1 MKRGQRSACTG
12 IYYLLSRGEF
22 STLHVLSSDETWFF
36 HAGSGMVV
44 HLFGLETYEEKRL
57 GPSIPSGEQL
67 QLTIRAGTTFAA
79 ELPRVGEWCLVGCT
93 VCPGFEYE
101 DFSLGDI
108 PTLLEAFPDKCEL
121 IKRLGTE

>member
-1 MKRGQRSACTG
+1 
-12 IYYLLSRGEF
+12 
-22 STLHVLSSDETWFF
+22 
-36 HAGSGMVV
+36 MVV